1 MRLPGMSVIFL
12 LGLFL
17 AGCVAHGGGPY
28 VPGGW
33 ELLGQREADF
43 KQDRDRIDVGRREGS
58 FREIRITV
66 RGAPLE
72 MSGVVVT
79 FADGKTFSP
88 NLRARFDENTSSR
101 EIDLP
106 GERRAIRSV
115 DFNYRS
121 PNRREG
127 KATVMLYAR

>member
-1 MRLPGMSVIFL
+1 MKLPSVFAMV
-12 LGLFL
+12 LGLLL
-17 AGCVAHGGGPY
+17 AGCVVHDGGGSY
-28 VPGGW
+28 GPGGW
-33 ELLGQREADF
+33 QLLGESEADF
-43 KQDRDRIDVGRREGS
+43 RQDRDRIDVGRREGA
-58 FREIRITV
+58 FRQIRIAV

-72 MSGVVVT
+72 MSGMVVT

-88 NLRARFDENTSSR
+88 NLRADFDENSSTR